1 MPEFLNLVS
10 IVPWEMVAQL
20 LNLLIL
26 TLLVKKFLFKPVQNI
41 IAQRQQAAD
50 AMLVEAKTAKEEAQT
65 AKAEYEKS
73 IAGAKDEAAQIVEEA
88 TRAASRRSEQLMSEA
103 ADSARRMKERAETE
117 IEQERKKA
125 LNDVKD
131 EIGGMALDIAS
142 KVVEREIS
150 EKDHR
155 QLIDEFIQ
163 NVGEQS

>member
-41 IAQRQQAAD
+41 IAQRQAAAD
-50 AMLVEAKTAKEEAQT
+50 EMLEKARSAEQEAET

-73 IAGAKDEAAQIVEEA
+73 IAGAKQEAAQIVDDA
-88 TRAASRRSEQLMSEA
+88 SRAASRRTDEMLAEA
-103 ADSARRMKERAETE
+103 ADTTRRMKERAETE

-125 LNDVKD
+125 LSEVKE
-131 EIGGMALDIAS
+131 EIGGMAMEIAS
-142 KVVEREIS
+142 KVVEREIRQ
-150 EKDHR
+150 EDHQ
-155 QLIDEFIQ
+155 QLIDRFIQ
-163 NVGEQS
+163 SVGEES

>member
-50 AMLVEAKTAKEEAQT
+50 AMLVEAQTAKEEAQT

-88 TRAASRRSEQLMSEA
+88 TRAASRRSEQMMSEA